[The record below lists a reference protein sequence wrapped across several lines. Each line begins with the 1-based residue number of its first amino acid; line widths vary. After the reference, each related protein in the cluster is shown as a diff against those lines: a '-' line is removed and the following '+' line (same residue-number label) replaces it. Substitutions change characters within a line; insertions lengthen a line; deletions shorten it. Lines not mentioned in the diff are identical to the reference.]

1 VLDLD
6 TAVVVLVG
14 FGGHPLD
21 SRTKDIF
28 TRHHRADVIINGS
41 QNLHFDNHR
50 PELFFPLPGNVRTV
64 QIPKEYGFT
73 EGTRVRVVNGKYFG
87 AQGTILQLEGLNGL
101 QNGLWAETAEVQ
113 IIDGEIKRFP
123 LASLIGITED
133 ETPQTNMGNPG
144 G

>member
-1 VLDLD
+1 M
-6 TAVVVLVG
+6 G
-14 FGGHPLD
+14 FGSHPLD
-21 SRTKDIF
+21 SRTKDIL

-50 PELFFPLPGNVRTV
+50 PELFFPQPGNEQTI
-64 QIPKEYGFT
+64 QTLKEFRFA
-73 EGTRVRVVNGKYFG
+73 EGTLVRVVNGKNFG
-87 AQGTILQLEGLNGL
+87 AQGTILHLEGYNGL

-123 LASLIGITED
+123 LSSLIGITGD
-133 ETPQTNMGNPG
+133 ETLKINMVNPG